1 MNYTA
6 YATPEIL
13 EAAAPLRFK
22 LRNILVHH
30 SSQEVYTTMREML
43 QEEYS
48 FLHNLFG
55 QPPPLPQP
63 TVVQAIPL
71 TQIPLVQPEIITTAR
86 ITNNTRIRV
95 VKRENIVDPPSQPL
109 PPPVEEDEEDVES
122 PKDQSLHDRKAAIK
136 RDNSEKTM
144 KKYQELVSKGVTPKS
159 LLNKENLE
167 KWVKEGLS
175 YTQIARDHVGIDAE
189 EIGVIAKGFGIKSII
204 AMKRAAI
211 IAAKK

>member
-13 EAAAPLRFK
+13 EAAVPLRFK
-22 LRNILVHH
+22 LRNILIYH

-43 QEEYS
+43 QEEYA

-55 QPPPLPQP
+55 QPPPPQP

-86 ITNNTRIRV
+86 VTNNTRIRV
-95 VKRENIVDPPSQPL
+95 VKRESVDPPSQPL
-109 PPPVEEDEEDVES
+109 PPPVEEDEEEVES